1 MDKIIEK
8 LRSDEHYYGE
18 FGKKYLS
25 NSDIGTLLK
34 NPLALGQPSK
44 PSAAFLVGG
53 YFHTA
58 ILEPHKLKKYKV
70 IKSSTRNTKVYKEM
84 SGGEL
89 CLLEHEVDAIEK
101 LSEVNTTVSRMLA
114 IHEERISK
122 QEEVDSILFA
132 KIDKLRDKM
141 DGDNDRIDQRIRQL
155 EKRVWMAIGGVV
167 VASFIMNNAGVVT
180 NMLTAPEPPSRI
192 TSSYVEG

>member
-1 MDKIIEK
+1 MEDQVKIAVLEQKIEDLK
-8 LRSDEHYYGE
+8 PIVLRID
-18 FGKKYLS
+18 
-25 NSDIGTLLK
+25 
-34 NPLALGQPSK
+34 A
-44 PSAAFLVGG
+44 
-53 YFHTA
+53 
-58 ILEPHKLKKYKV
+58 
-70 IKSSTRNTKVYKEM
+70 
-84 SGGEL
+84 
-89 CLLEHEVDAIEK
+89 AIEK

-180 NMLTAPEPPSRI
+180 NMLTAPGPPSRI

>member
-1 MDKIIEK
+1 MEDQVKIAVLEQKIEDFK
-8 LRSDEHYYGE
+8 PIVLRID
-18 FGKKYLS
+18 
-25 NSDIGTLLK
+25 
-34 NPLALGQPSK
+34 A
-44 PSAAFLVGG
+44 
-53 YFHTA
+53 
-58 ILEPHKLKKYKV
+58 
-70 IKSSTRNTKVYKEM
+70 
-84 SGGEL
+84 
-89 CLLEHEVDAIEK
+89 AIEK

-180 NMLTAPEPPSRI
+180 NMLTPQQPQSRI
-192 TSSYVEG
+192 TSSYIEG